1 MKKFMLIFAAALM
14 AFAACQ
20 KEGEGEGDGKTP
32 AENPNPTKI
41 TSFYVASTDVV
52 VDPNG
57 FNMITDGGFE
67 NFIGDE
73 NWKAKSLFYLPDNI
87 SEAEEAYSGNRS
99 IFANCDGEGWWETC
113 TQTLALKKNKDYT
126 ITMSYVAAWEDA
138 NVYFGLRG
146 LDPADVNTNKAENK
160 FNGTLNAEWNTYS
173 FTSNSKDNTKAD
185 AFVGGWGW
193 YGFWLECDDVKVI
206 PTGSTNDS
214 FMPKD
219 AAVVTKDITN
229 ASYNEVASAEK
240 IVVWKE
246 ADGKLAG
253 MLHNAKVGENQLHNA
268 YFTANG
274 DLKVLSVGTESATN
288 AALIPTAGV
297 TVNGTKYVHYYEY
310 AGMSE
315 LGAEDDAET
324 FVPDWTSNGS
334 VVYSSTD
341 GATWTETA
349 LKWAADS
356 KFIKAAYVQNGNY
369 VYMFG
374 SPAGD
379 NVRNTYVA
387 RVAAANFGTLSAYE
401 YWAGEEWVADETLA
415 TPIMFGPTDCM
426 SVVYD
431 SENYT
436 YKMIYRSATAGQL
449 VYRDAGSPEGEWSGE
464 KLMMAD
470 PDADTKLFAPQ
481 AYEVTS
487 GKIKFVAT
495 KK

>member
-1 MKKFMLIFAAALM
+1 MKKSLLIFAAGLM
-14 AFAACQ
+14 AFAACDPADQ
-20 KEGEGEGDGKTP
+20 DGTGNNNP

-41 TSFYVASTDVV
+41 SSFYVASTDVV
-52 VDPNG
+52 ADPNG

-73 NWKAKSLFYLPDNI
+73 NWKSKSLFYLPDNI
-87 SEAEEAYSGNRS
+87 SEAEAAYSGQRS
-99 IFANCDGEGWWETC
+99 LYANCDGEGWWETC

-126 ITMSYVAAWEDA
+126 ITMSYIAAWEDA

-160 FNGTLNAEWNTYS
+160 FDGTLNAEWNTYS
-173 FTSNSKDNTKAD
+173 FTSNSKDNTRAD

-193 YGFWLECDDVKVI
+193 YGFWLECDDVKVV

-219 AAVVTKDITN
+219 AAVVTTDITN
-229 ASYNEVASAEK
+229 ASFNEVASAEK
-240 IVVWKE
+240 VVLWKE
-246 ADGKLAG
+246 ANGKLAG
-253 MLHNAKVGENQLHNA
+253 MLHNAKVGENQLNNA

-274 DLKVLSVGTESATN
+274 DLKVLSVATESATN
-288 AALIPTAGV
+288 SALIPTAGI
-297 TVNGTKYVHYYEY
+297 TVGETKYVHFYEY
-310 AGMSE
+310 AGMTE
-315 LGAEDDAET
+315 PGADDDET
-324 FVPDWTSNGS
+324 FESDWAATGA
-334 VVYSSTD
+334 VVYASTD
-341 GATWTETA
+341 GATWTEA
-349 LKWAADS
+349 VSFGADS

-374 SPAGD
+374 SAAGD
-379 NVRNTYVA
+379 KVRETYVA
-387 RVAAANFGTLSAYE
+387 RVEATKVADKTAYQ

-415 TPIMFGPTDCM
+415 AAIMFGPTDCM

-449 VYRDAGSPEGEWSGE
+449 VYRDAGLPEGEWSGE
-464 KLMMAD
+464 KLLMAD
-470 PDADTKLFAPQ
+470 PNADTQLYAPQ
-481 AYEVTS
+481 AYEVTGS
-487 GKIKFVAT
+487 KIKFVAS